1 MSMEFIITLV
11 LVILALSSFFFR
23 QDKYKADKKYVL
35 IGRLL
40 LGSAAALAIFL
51 SLSNLWK

>member
-1 MSMEFIITLV
+1 MSMEFIITLF

-40 LGSAAALAIFL
+40 LGGATALAIFL
-51 SLSNLWK
+51 FISNI

>member
-1 MSMEFIITLV
+1 MSMEFIITLF

>member
-1 MSMEFIITLV
+1 MSMEFVITLF

-23 QDKYKADKKYVL
+23 QDKYKANKKYAL

-40 LGSAAALAIFL
+40 LGSAAALAVFLFL
-51 SLSNLWK
+51 SNI

>member
-1 MSMEFIITLV
+1 MSMEFIITLF

-23 QDKYKADKKYVL
+23 QDKYKANKKYAL

-40 LGSAAALAIFL
+40 LGSAAALAVFLFL
-51 SLSNLWK
+51 SNI